1 MIGPGILIV
10 DDEQDILD
18 VAVTALGEAGYTATC
33 ALSSDIALILIEQRV
48 PFELLITDI
57 VLEGFLDGFALARKA
72 REFRADI
79 KIIYMTGYAG
89 IAHIRSRGAPYGE
102 VLAKPWRPGELVDA
116 VESVLA
122 GRPLRTARR

>member
-18 VAVTALGEAGYTATC
+18 IAAAALSEAGYTVTSAK
-33 ALSSDIALILIEQRV
+33 SRDIALILLEQRV

-72 REFRADI
+72 REFRAGI
-79 KIIYMTGYAG
+79 KIIYMTGYSG

-102 VLAKPWRPGELVDA
+102 VLTKPWRPAE
-116 VESVLA
+116 
-122 GRPLRTARR
+122 